1 MIRDKNKNTHILFV
15 YLKLFKF
22 TFQISFLL
30 VLFVVLRVRASN
42 GDHLPYE
49 PAENACERCNCT
61 NIKSSLSEADGNAIK
76 NVFQLDCS
84 MKNFKHLLAGWPGDL
99 EGDHQSEL
107 T

>member
-1 MIRDKNKNTHILFV
+1 M
-15 YLKLFKF
+15 
-22 TFQISFLL
+22 
-30 VLFVVLRVRASN
+30 RASD

-61 NIKSSLSEADGNAIK
+61 NINSSLTEADGNAIN

-99 EGDHQSEL
+99 GEDHQSEL
-107 T
+107 LQFIVLKIINELIYFLRN